1 MTMYWS
7 LLFIPML
14 AFLTP
19 IKASKDFSI
28 IQWSIY
34 WIFLTFVIGF
44 RHEVGGDWFHY
55 LNDNIVYNSMLGM
68 EFLKIFTL
76 SHLPHDIGFL
86 FVHWFSQNLFNGI
99 YTTNLVCAAIFT
111 SGLLRLCR
119 ATPAPW
125 LALVIA
131 TPFLIIVVSMGY
143 TRQSAALGFI
153 MWGLVDLMNGK
164 KSKYYLSIIAAVLL
178 HKAALIMIL
187 FGVFSKTRISNK
199 ITKKDYFIISL
210 IIVFVSAIYPTIEH
224 MVYYY
229 ITNTQMNSS
238 GALIRVSMSATA
250 AIVFFI
256 FKKRWGIAYKD
267 SNLWNLF
274 SIFVLLLL
282 PLVFVVSTAVDRI
295 AIYLLPMQIVIFPRV
310 LVLISNHNTRHLFL
324 VSILTMYALTLYV
337 WINYATH
344 SVYWL
349 PYNNILF

>member
-19 IKASKDFSI
+19 IKASKDQSI

-44 RHEVGGDWFHY
+44 RHEVGGDWVHY
-55 LNDNIVYNSMLGM
+55 LYDNTLYTSLSEVGFF
-68 EFLKIFTL
+68 EIFTL
-76 SHLPHDIGFL
+76 SHLSHDIGFL

-210 IIVFVSAIYPTIEH
+210 IIVFVSAIYPNIEN
-224 MVYYY
+224 MVYFY
-229 ITNTQMNSS
+229 ITNTIMHSS

-256 FKKRWGIAYKD
+256 FKKRWEIAYKD

>member
-19 IKASKDFSI
+19 IKASKDQSI

-44 RHEVGGDWFHY
+44 RHEVGGDWVHY
-55 LNDNIVYNSMLGM
+55 LYDNTLYTSLSEVGFF
-68 EFLKIFTL
+68 EIFTL
-76 SHLPHDIGFL
+76 SHLSHDIGFL

-199 ITKKDYFIISL
+199 ITKKDYFIFSL
-210 IIVFVSAIYPTIEH
+210 IIVFVSAIYPNIEH
-224 MVYYY
+224 MVYFY
-229 ITNTQMNSS
+229 ITNTHMHSS

-256 FKKRWGIAYKD
+256 FKKRWEIAYKD

>member
-1 MTMYWS
+1 
-7 LLFIPML
+7 
-14 AFLTP
+14 
-19 IKASKDFSI
+19 
-28 IQWSIY
+28 
-34 WIFLTFVIGF
+34 
-44 RHEVGGDWFHY
+44 
-55 LNDNIVYNSMLGM
+55 
-68 EFLKIFTL
+68 
-76 SHLPHDIGFL
+76 
-86 FVHWFSQNLFNGI
+86 
-99 YTTNLVCAAIFT
+99 
-111 SGLLRLCR
+111 
-119 ATPAPW
+119 
-125 LALVIA
+125 
-131 TPFLIIVVSMGY
+131 
-143 TRQSAALGFI
+143 
-153 MWGLVDLMNGK
+153 
-164 KSKYYLSIIAAVLL
+164 
-178 HKAALIMIL
+178 
-187 FGVFSKTRISNK
+187 
-199 ITKKDYFIISL
+199 
-210 IIVFVSAIYPTIEH
+210 
-224 MVYYY
+224 Y

-238 GALIRVSMSATA
+238 GALIRVSMSVAA

>member
-19 IKASKDFSI
+19 IKASKDLSI

-44 RHEVGGDWFHY
+44 RHEVGGDWVHY
-55 LNDNIVYNSMLGM
+55 LYDNTLYTSLSEVGFF
-68 EFLKIFTL
+68 EIFTL
-76 SHLPHDIGFL
+76 SHLSHDIGFL

-131 TPFLIIVVSMGY
+131 TPFLITVVSMGY

-153 MWGLVDLMNGK
+153 MWGLVDLMNGE
-164 KSKYYLSIIAAVLL
+164 KSKYYLSIIAAVLF
-178 HKAALIMIL
+178 HKSALIMIL

-224 MVYYY
+224 MVYFY
-229 ITNTQMNSS
+229 ITNTKMNSS
-238 GALIRVSMSATA
+238 GALIRVSMSAAA

-256 FKKRWGIAYKD
+256 FKKRWEIAYKD

-295 AIYLLPMQIVIFPRV
+295 ALYLLPMQIVIFPRV

-324 VSILTMYALTLYV
+324 VSILTMYALTLFV